1 MIGPRTASRRIARL
15 LPIFGLMVFVAACKG
30 KKEFEA
36 PDRGERIVDAEERF
50 RAASFDT
57 VTWADDDARA
67 LAGNEVY
74 AARCRNCHG
83 PLGRGSTEYAAG
95 RGLEVPS
102 LVDETWSVS
111 PQIDSVRHRVFVG
124 HAAGMPT
131 WGVAGITTREIDAVS
146 FYVLERLRPEVLG
159 GGG

>member
-1 MIGPRTASRRIARL
+1 MTRL
-15 LPIFGLMVFVAACKG
+15 IPVMAMVLLVGACKG
-30 KKEFEA
+30 KTFEA
-36 PDRGERIVDAEERF
+36 PDRDDQIVDAEERF

-57 VTWADDDARA
+57 VGWADDDERA
-67 LAGNEVY
+67 LAGNNVY

-83 PLGRGSTEYAAG
+83 PLGRGETEYATG
-95 RGLEVPS
+95 RGLQVPS

-131 WGVAGITTREIDAVS
+131 WGVAGITIREIDAVS
-146 FYVLERLRPEVLG
+146 YYVLERLRPEVLG
-159 GGG
+159 EGGGG